1 MTGITTKVKY
11 GQVSWGE
18 ILDMARVL
26 APLPFLL
33 CWKLL
38 TSPFVKHL
46 QHKTW
51 LRVISDCSAHQLT
64 SLGFAQLQYALGDS
78 VTVYNNFI
86 SQARLMPLI
95 EELDGGVQLAWV
107 GPKRTDRVVLYLHG
121 TFIYFC
127 KAKTDQFAC
136 QLELEKKGLEAGL
149 AVLLYSLLP
158 DAGHP
163 TPLRE
168 MRTAVDYL
176 IKSGVAPNNLIFTSD
191 SAGGNLTLAFFSH
204 ILHPHPT
211 IEPFSLPADTR
222 FGGAFL
228 LSPWV
233 SLAGDDVPN
242 SYDENGPVD
251 VTDAATLRAWGHYA
265 LEGVPLTEI
274 NYMEPIKTPDGWYE
288 GTDQLVD
295 NVFISV
301 GEFECLRDSI
311 LTFYEKKF
319 KRYAGRS
326 QLYVQKGGVHVD
338 PFYDFFFAASP
349 KTTGKLTPE
358 VVTWI
363 ADSFK
368 IE

>member
-1 MTGITTKVKY
+1 MTKSKY
-11 GQVSWGE
+11 GQVSWGD
-18 ILDMARVL
+18 ILSMAKIL
-26 APLPFLL
+26 LPLPFLL

-38 TSPFVKHL
+38 LSPFIKQL

-51 LRVISDCSAHQLT
+51 LRVISDCSAQQLT
-64 SLGFAQLQYALGDS
+64 SLSFPQLQYALGDS
-78 VTVYNNFI
+78 ATVYNSFI
-86 SQARLMPLI
+86 NQARLTPLI
-95 EELDGGVQLAWV
+95 EELDGGTQLAWV

-121 TFIYFC
+121 GGYTSFAPPSGLTFFRYI
-127 KAKTDQFAC
+127 
-136 QLELEKKGLEAGL
+136 QLELEKKGVEAGL

-158 DAGHP
+158 DASYP

-176 IKSGVAPNNLIFTSD
+176 LKSGVAPKNLIFTSD

-204 ILHPHPT
+204 ILHPHPA
-211 IEPFSLPADTR
+211 IEPFSLSSGSR

-242 SYDENGPVD
+242 SYDENGPFD

-265 LEGVPLTEI
+265 LEGVPGAEI

-319 KRYAGRS
+319 KRYAGHS

-338 PFYDFFFAASP
+338 PFYDFFFVASP
-349 KTTGKLTPE
+349 KTTGELTPK
-358 VVTWI
+358 VVNWI

-368 IE
+368 TE

>member
-1 MTGITTKVKY
+1 MTKAKY
-11 GQVSWGE
+11 GQVSWGDLLSMAK
-18 ILDMARVL
+18 ILL
-26 APLPFLL
+26 PLPFLL

-38 TSPFVKHL
+38 LSPFVKHL

-51 LRVISDCSAHQLT
+51 LRVISDCSAQRLT
-64 SLGFAQLQYALGDS
+64 KLTFPQLQYALGDS
-78 VTVYNNFI
+78 ATVYNDFVR
-86 SQARLMPLI
+86 QARLTPLI

-107 GPKRTDRVVLYLHG
+107 GPKRTDRVVFYLHG
-121 TFIYFC
+121 GGYNS
-127 KAKTDQFAC
+127 FAPPSGLSFFRYI
-136 QLELEKKGLEAGL
+136 QLELEKKGVEAGL

-158 DAGHP
+158 DASYP

-168 MRTAVDYL
+168 MRTAVDHL
-176 IKSGVAPNNLIFTSD
+176 LKSGVAPKNLIFTSD

-204 ILHPHPT
+204 ILHPHPA
-211 IEPFSLPADTR
+211 IEPFSLPSGSR

-242 SYDENGPVD
+242 SYDENSSLD
-251 VTDAATLRAWGHYA
+251 VTDAPTLRGWGHYA
-265 LEGVPLTEI
+265 LEGVPGAQI
-274 NYMEPIKTPDGWYE
+274 NYIEPIKTPDGWYE

-295 NVFISV
+295 NVFISA
-301 GEFECLRDSI
+301 GEYECLRDSI

-319 KRYAGRS
+319 KRYASHS

-338 PFYDFFFAASP
+338 PFYDFFFVASP
-349 KTTGKLTPE
+349 RTTGELTPK
-358 VVTWI
+358 VISWI

-368 IE
+368 TE